1 MNYFLLRHQYTK
13 PSYID
18 GTIVFN
24 PPQPYYRIGT
34 DLQEGNLSIS
44 LKMDKLMRKVNVDF
58 FYTTGG
64 GFFASTELAN
74 LIQEHQKQI
83 RVIPATST
91 YNNGK
96 PTEKSYCLIHV
107 PKRVDCFDYE
117 LSDYGGK
124 ALTLQRM
131 ERGEPRN
138 LVKVIRN
145 LVIDPQKADGLHF
158 FFIDNVLMI
167 DPVVSGDL
175 ARLITE
181 KGFLVNLQALANN
194 ATN

>member
-1 MNYFLLRHQYTK
+1 MDYFLLRHQYAK

-18 GTIVFN
+18 ATVVFS

-34 DLQEGNLSIS
+34 DLQEENLSIS

-64 GFFASTELAN
+64 GFFASTELAR
-74 LIQEHQKQI
+74 LIQEHQKHI

-96 PTEKSYCLIHV
+96 PTEKSYCLIHA
-107 PKRVDCFDYE
+107 PKRVNCFDYE

-124 ALTLQRM
+124 ALTLQRV

-138 LVKVIRN
+138 LVKVIRK
-145 LVIDPQKADGLHF
+145 LVIDPKKANQNHF
-158 FFIDNVLMI
+158 FFIDNVLLI

-175 ARLITE
+175 ARRITE
-181 KGFLVNLQALANN
+181 KGFLVNLEKLANDVIE
-194 ATN
+194 